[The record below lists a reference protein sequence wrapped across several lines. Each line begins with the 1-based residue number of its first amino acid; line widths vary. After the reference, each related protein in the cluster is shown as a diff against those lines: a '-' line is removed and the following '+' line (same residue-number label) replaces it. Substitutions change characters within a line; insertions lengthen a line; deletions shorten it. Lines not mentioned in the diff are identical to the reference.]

1 MLVKILDKL
10 EGFAFNLIIV
20 LIASKYLAFALILLA
35 IGGVAMLLETWKI
48 EKMKSPQT
56 NQDNEL
62 RRNV

>member
-1 MLVKILDKL
+1 MIVKMLDKL

-20 LIASKYLAFALILLA
+20 LIASKDLTFSLILLA

-48 EKMKSPQT
+48 EKIKSPQI
-56 NQDNEL
+56 NQNNEL